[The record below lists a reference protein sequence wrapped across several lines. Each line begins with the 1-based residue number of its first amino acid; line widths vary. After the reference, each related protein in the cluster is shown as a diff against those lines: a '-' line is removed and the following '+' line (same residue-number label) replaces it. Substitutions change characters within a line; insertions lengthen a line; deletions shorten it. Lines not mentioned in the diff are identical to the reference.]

1 MFYCDPT
8 AASWQCE
15 QYEYFHA
22 KLKLLHGELGIPY
35 FYIEWRAALRAIADL

>member
-8 AASWQCE
+8 AAQWQQD

-22 KLKLLHGELGIPY
+22 KLKHLHRKLAVPY
-35 FYIEWRAALRAIADL
+35 FYLEWRQALRAIAEL